1 MKYFLG
7 ESNPVAAAVI
17 HQPEYNAM
25 TLPLPCPLVEVSG
38 TPFERGQ
45 QYGEQAAERILR
57 GIGHYKDQL
66 HASGLKDDDLQT
78 MIDRFAGAI
87 DDYGPQY
94 IEEMRGIAKAV
105 NVDLAAILL
114 LNARTEI
121 LKLARR
127 RERGQDDF
135 IQSDGCTGV
144 FVMPSA
150 SRDDTFIHAQN
161 WDWKA
166 ECAETAIV
174 LKITRKDGPDIITF
188 TEAGGLARTGF
199 NSAGISISG
208 NYLETDRDYREL
220 GVPLAIIRRKVLEQE
235 QLATSMQAVYATR
248 KSASNN
254 MMIGHAHGIAIDFE
268 CAPDETFLVHP
279 QDGVLVHANHFQSPV
294 ALSKLLDKGV
304 VNMPDSL
311 YRDLRV
317 RQLLEPHI
325 GKATIDTVKAAL
337 SDTFESPYSV
347 CRPPRKSP
355 MSNNQSATVAMIVMV
370 PSKGHMEVALLPAL
384 GAHFWTYSLDMQ
396 VKPIEQSES
405 AKTNAA

>member
-1 MKYFLG
+1 
-7 ESNPVAAAVI
+7 
-17 HQPEYNAM
+17 M
-25 TLPLPCPLVEVSG
+25 TLPLPCPLVEISG

-45 QYGEQAAERILR
+45 QYGEQAADRILK
-57 GIGHYKDQL
+57 GIGHYKQQL
-66 HASGLKDDDLQT
+66 HSSGLKDSDLTT

-87 DDYGPQY
+87 DEYGPQY
-94 IEEMRGIAKAV
+94 IEEMRGIARAV
-105 NVDLAAILL
+105 NTDLAAILL

-127 RERGQDDF
+127 REKGQEDF

-144 FVMPSA
+144 FIMPSA
-150 SRDDTFIHAQN
+150 THDKTFIHAQN

-174 LKITRKDGPDIITF
+174 LKIKQDDGPDIITF

-220 GVPLAIIRRKVLEQE
+220 GVPLAIIRRKVLEQD
-235 QLATSMQAVYATR
+235 QLAMSMQAVYATR

-279 QDGVLVHANHFQSPV
+279 QDGILVHANHFQSPV

-325 GKATIDTVKAAL
+325 GKATIDTVKSAL
-337 SDTFESPYSV
+337 SDTFETPYSV

-355 MSNNQSATVAMIVMV
+355 LSNNQSATVAMIVMV

-384 GAHFWTYSLDMQ
+384 GAHFWNYSLDM
-396 VKPIEQSES
+396 KISPIEQPSQ
-405 AKTNAA
+405 AQTNAA

>member
-1 MKYFLG
+1 
-7 ESNPVAAAVI
+7 
-17 HQPEYNAM
+17 M
-25 TLPLPCPLVEVSG
+25 TLPLPCPLIEISG

-45 QYGEQAAERILR
+45 QYGEQAAERILK

-66 HASGLKDDDLQT
+66 HSSGLKDSDLAA
-78 MIDRFAGAI
+78 MIDRFASAI
-87 DDYGPQY
+87 EDYGQQY
-94 IEEMRGIAKAV
+94 IEEMRGIARAV
-105 NVDLAAILL
+105 NTDLAAILL

-127 RERGQDDF
+127 REKGQADF

-150 SRDDTFIHAQN
+150 TCDNVFIHAQN

-174 LKITRKDGPDIITF
+174 LKIKRIDGPDIITF

-220 GVPLAIIRRKVLEQE
+220 GVPLAIIRRKVLEQDH
-235 QLATSMQAVYATR
+235 LAMSMQAVYGTR

-254 MMIGHAHGIAIDFE
+254 MMIGHAHGVAIDFE

-279 QDGVLVHANHFQSPV
+279 ENGVLVHANHFQSQV
-294 ALSKLLDKGV
+294 ALSKLLDRGV

-317 RQLLEPHI
+317 RQLIEPHV
-325 GKATIDTVKAAL
+325 GKVTVDTVKTAL
-337 SDTFESPYSV
+337 SDTFESPWSV
-347 CRPPRKSP
+347 CRPPRKSL
-355 MSNNQSATVAMIVMV
+355 SNNQSATVAMIVMV
-370 PSKGHMEVALLPAL
+370 PGEGRMEVALLPAL
-384 GAHFWTYSLDMQ
+384 GAHFWNYSLDMRIRPVEEPRKAQ
-396 VKPIEQSES
+396 
-405 AKTNAA
+405 TNAA

>member
-1 MKYFLG
+1 
-7 ESNPVAAAVI
+7 
-17 HQPEYNAM
+17 M
-25 TLPLPCPLVEVSG
+25 TLPLPCPLIEISG

-45 QYGEQAAERILR
+45 QYGEQAAERILK

-66 HASGLKDDDLQT
+66 HSSGLKDSDLAA
-78 MIDRFAGAI
+78 MIDRFASAI
-87 DDYGPQY
+87 EDYGPQY
-94 IEEMRGIAKAV
+94 IEEMRGIARAV
-105 NVDLAAILL
+105 NTDLAAILL

-127 RERGQDDF
+127 REKGQADF

-150 SRDDTFIHAQN
+150 TRDNIFIHAQN

-174 LKITRKDGPDIITF
+174 LKIKRSDGPDIITF

-220 GVPLAIIRRKVLEQE
+220 GVPLAIIRRKVLEQDH
-235 QLATSMQAVYATR
+235 LAMSMQAVYGTR

-254 MMIGHAHGIAIDFE
+254 MMIGHAHGVAIDFE

-279 QDGVLVHANHFQSPV
+279 ENGVLVHANHFQSQV

-317 RQLLEPHI
+317 RQLIEPHV
-325 GKATIDTVKAAL
+325 GKVTVDTVKTAL
-337 SDTFESPYSV
+337 SDTFESPWSV
-347 CRPPRKSP
+347 CRPPRKSL
-355 MSNNQSATVAMIVMV
+355 SNNQSATVAMIVMV
-370 PSKGHMEVALLPAL
+370 PGEGRLEVALLPAL
-384 GAHFWTYSLDMQ
+384 GAHFWNYSLDMRIRPVEEPRKAQ
-396 VKPIEQSES
+396 
-405 AKTNAA
+405 TNAA

>member
-1 MKYFLG
+1 
-7 ESNPVAAAVI
+7 
-17 HQPEYNAM
+17 M
-25 TLPLPCPLVEVSG
+25 TLPLACPLIEISG

-45 QYGEQAAERILR
+45 QYGEQAAQRILK

-66 HASGLKDDDLQT
+66 HSSGLKDGDLAA
-78 MIDRFAGAI
+78 MIDRFASAI
-87 DDYGPQY
+87 EDYGPQY

-105 NVDLAAILL
+105 NTDLAAILL

-127 RERGQDDF
+127 REKGQADF

-150 SRDDTFIHAQN
+150 TPDNVFIHAQN

-174 LKITRKDGPDIITF
+174 LKIKRSDGPDIITF

-199 NSAGISISG
+199 NAAGISISG

-220 GVPLAIIRRKVLEQE
+220 GVPLAIIRRKVLEQDH
-235 QLATSMQAVYATR
+235 LAMAMQAVYGTR

-254 MMIGHAHGIAIDFE
+254 MMIGHAHGVAIDFE

-279 QDGVLVHANHFQSPV
+279 ENGVLVHANHFQSQV

-317 RQLLEPHI
+317 RQLIEPHV
-325 GKATIDTVKAAL
+325 GKVTVDTVKTAL
-337 SDTFESPYSV
+337 SDTFESPWSV
-347 CRPPRKSP
+347 CRPPRKSL
-355 MSNNQSATVAMIVMV
+355 SNNQSATVAMIVMV
-370 PSKGHMEVALLPAL
+370 PGEGRMEVALLPAL
-384 GAHFWTYSLDMQ
+384 GPHFWNYSLDMRIRPVEEPRKAQ
-396 VKPIEQSES
+396 
-405 AKTNAA
+405 TNAA

>member
-1 MKYFLG
+1 
-7 ESNPVAAAVI
+7 
-17 HQPEYNAM
+17 M
-25 TLPLPCPLVEVSG
+25 TLPLPCPLIEISG

-45 QYGEQAAERILR
+45 QYGEQAAERILK

-66 HASGLKDDDLQT
+66 HSSGLKDSDLAA
-78 MIDRFAGAI
+78 MIERFASAI
-87 DDYGPQY
+87 EDYGPQY
-94 IEEMRGIAKAV
+94 IEEMRGIASAV
-105 NVDLAAILL
+105 NTDLAAILL

-127 RERGQDDF
+127 REKGQADF

-150 SRDDTFIHAQN
+150 TRDNVFIHAQN

-166 ECAETAIV
+166 ECAETAVV
-174 LKITRKDGPDIITF
+174 LKIRRSDGPDIITF

-220 GVPLAIIRRKVLEQE
+220 GVPLAIIRRKVLEQDH
-235 QLATSMQAVYATR
+235 LAMSMQAVYGTR

-254 MMIGHAHGIAIDFE
+254 MMIGHAHGVAIDFE

-279 QDGVLVHANHFQSPV
+279 ENGVLVHANHFQSQV
-294 ALSKLLDKGV
+294 ALSKLLDRGV

-317 RQLLEPHI
+317 RQLIEPHV
-325 GKATIDTVKAAL
+325 GKVTVDTVKTAL
-337 SDTFESPYSV
+337 SDTFESPWSV
-347 CRPPRKSP
+347 CRPPRKSL
-355 MSNNQSATVAMIVMV
+355 SNNQSATVAMIVMV
-370 PSKGHMEVALLPAL
+370 PGEGRMEVALLPAL
-384 GAHFWTYSLDMQ
+384 GAHFWNYSLDMRIRPVEEPRKAQ
-396 VKPIEQSES
+396 
-405 AKTNAA
+405 TNAA

>member
-1 MKYFLG
+1 
-7 ESNPVAAAVI
+7 
-17 HQPEYNAM
+17 M
-25 TLPLPCPLVEVSG
+25 TLPLPCPLIEISG

-45 QYGEQAAERILR
+45 QYGEQAAERILK

-66 HASGLKDDDLQT
+66 HSSGLKDSDLAA
-78 MIDRFAGAI
+78 MIDRFASAI
-87 DDYGPQY
+87 EDYGPQY

-105 NVDLAAILL
+105 DTDLAAILL

-127 RERGQDDF
+127 REKGQADF

-150 SRDDTFIHAQN
+150 TRDNVFIHAQN

-174 LKITRKDGPDIITF
+174 LKIKRSDGPDIITF

-220 GVPLAIIRRKVLEQE
+220 GVPLAIIRRKVLEQDH
-235 QLATSMQAVYATR
+235 LAMSMQAVYGTR

-254 MMIGHAHGIAIDFE
+254 MMIGHAHGVAIDFE

-279 QDGVLVHANHFQSPV
+279 ENGVLVHANHFQSQV

-317 RQLLEPHI
+317 RQLIEPHV
-325 GKATIDTVKAAL
+325 GKVTVDTVKAAL
-337 SDTFESPYSV
+337 SDTFESPWSV
-347 CRPPRKSP
+347 CRPPRKSL
-355 MSNNQSATVAMIVMV
+355 SNNQSATVAMIVMV
-370 PSKGHMEVALLPAL
+370 PGEGRMEVALLPAL
-384 GAHFWTYSLDMQ
+384 GAHFWNYGLDMRIRP
-396 VKPIEQSES
+396 VEEPRK
-405 AKTNAA
+405 ARTNVA

>member
-1 MKYFLG
+1 LAK
-7 ESNPVAAAVI
+7 AIQTAAVAV
-17 HQPEYNAM
+17 HHLEYCAM
-25 TLPLPCPLVEVSG
+25 TLPLPCPLVEISG

-45 QYGEQAAERILR
+45 QYGEQAAERILK
-57 GIGHYKDQL
+57 GIGHYRDQL
-66 HASGLKDDDLQT
+66 HSSGLKDDDLAT

-127 RERGQDDF
+127 REKGQQDF

-150 SRDDTFIHAQN
+150 TRDNTFIHAQN

-166 ECAETAIV
+166 ECAETSIV
-174 LKITRKDGPDIITF
+174 LKISRDDGPDIITF

-199 NSAGISISG
+199 NAAGITISG
-208 NYLETDRDYREL
+208 NYLETERDYREL
-220 GVPLAIIRRKVLEQE
+220 GVPLAIIRRKVLEQD
-235 QLATSMQAVYATR
+235 QLAMSMQAVYGTR

-254 MMIGHAHGIAIDFE
+254 MMIGHVHGIAIDFE

-279 QDGVLVHANHFQSPV
+279 QDGILVHANHFQSPV

-317 RQLLEPHI
+317 RQLLEPHNGRI
-325 GKATIDTVKAAL
+325 TVDTVKDAL
-337 SDTFESPYSV
+337 SDTFETPYSV

-355 MSNNQSATVAMIVMV
+355 LSNNQSATVAMIVMV
-370 PSKGHMEVALLPAL
+370 PGEGRIEVALLPAL
-384 GAHFWTYSLDMQ
+384 GTHFWKYSLDMQ
-396 VKPIEQSES
+396 VKPIDQPRPAE
-405 AKTNAA
+405 TNAA

>member
-1 MKYFLG
+1 MI
-7 ESNPVAAAVI
+7 A
-17 HQPEYNAM
+17 
-25 TLPLPCPLVEVSG
+25 PLPCPLIEVSG

-45 QYGEQAAERILR
+45 QYGEQAAERILK

-66 HASGLKDDDLQT
+66 QSSGLKDDDLAT
-78 MIDRFAGAI
+78 IIDRFAGAI
-87 DDYGPQY
+87 ADYGSQY
-94 IEEMRGIAKAV
+94 IEEMQGIARAV
-105 NVDLAAILL
+105 NKDLSAVLL

-127 RERGQDDF
+127 RERGQQDF

-150 SRDDTFIHAQN
+150 SRDNVFIHAQN
-161 WDWKA
+161 WDWKT

-174 LKITRKDGPDIITF
+174 LKIKRDDGPDIITF

-220 GVPLAIIRRKVLEQE
+220 GVPLAIIRRKVLEQPH
-235 QLATSMQAVYATR
+235 LAMSMQAVYGTR

-254 MMIGHAHGIAIDFE
+254 MMVGHAHGIAIDFE
-268 CAPDETFLVHP
+268 CAPDETFLIHP
-279 QDGVLVHANHFQSPV
+279 TNGVLVHANHFQSQV

-317 RQLLEPHI
+317 RQLIEPHI
-325 GKATIDTVKAAL
+325 GEVTVDAVKNAL
-337 SDTFESPYSV
+337 SDTFETPWSV
-347 CRPPRKSP
+347 CRPPRRSL
-355 MSNNQSATVAMIVMV
+355 SNNQSATVAMIVMV
-370 PSKGHMEVALLPAL
+370 PGEGRLEVALLPAL
-384 GAHFWTYSLDMQ
+384 GAHFWSYDLDMQ
-396 VKPIEQSES
+396 VKPIDQ
-405 AKTNAA
+405 AVAAQPDAA

>member
-1 MKYFLG
+1 
-7 ESNPVAAAVI
+7 
-17 HQPEYNAM
+17 M

-38 TPFERGQ
+38 TPLERGH

-57 GIGHYKDQL
+57 GVDHYKDQL
-66 HASGLKDDDLQT
+66 HSSGLKDDDLAA

-87 DDYGPQY
+87 ENYGSQY
-94 IEEMRGIAKAV
+94 IEEMKGIARAV
-105 NVDLAAILL
+105 NKDLSAILL

-127 RERGQDDF
+127 REKGQQDF

-144 FVMPSA
+144 FIMPSA
-150 SRDDTFIHAQN
+150 SQDNSFIHAQN

-174 LKITRKDGPDIITF
+174 LKIKREDGPDIITF

-199 NSAGISISG
+199 NSAGITISG

-220 GVPLAIIRRKVLEQE
+220 GVPLAIIRRKVLEQD
-235 QLATSMQAVYATR
+235 QLAMSMQAVYGTR

-254 MMIGHAHGIAIDFE
+254 MMIGHVHGIAIDFE

-279 QDGVLVHANHFQSPV
+279 QDGILVHANHFQSPV
-294 ALSKLLDKGV
+294 ALSKLLDKGIN
-304 VNMPDSL
+304 NMPDSL

-317 RQLLEPHI
+317 RQLLEPHKGRI
-325 GKATIDTVKAAL
+325 TVDTVKDAL
-337 SDTFESPYSV
+337 SDMFETPYSV

-355 MSNNQSATVAMIVMV
+355 LSNNQSATVATIVMV
-370 PSKGHMEVALLPAL
+370 PAEGRIEVALLPAL
-384 GAHFWTYSLDMQ
+384 GAHFWKYSLDMQ
-396 VKPIEQSES
+396 IKPIEQPGRAE
-405 AKTNAA
+405 TAAA

>member
-1 MKYFLG
+1 
-7 ESNPVAAAVI
+7 
-17 HQPEYNAM
+17 M
-25 TLPLPCPLVEVSG
+25 TLPLPCPLIEVSG

-45 QYGEQAAERILR
+45 QYGEQASERILR
-57 GIGHYKDQL
+57 GIEHYKDQL
-66 HASGLKDDDLQT
+66 HSSGLKDGDLAA

-87 DDYGPQY
+87 ENYGSQY

-105 NVDLAAILL
+105 NTDLAAILL

-127 RERGQDDF
+127 REKGQADF

-150 SRDDTFIHAQN
+150 TRDGTFIHAQN

-174 LKITRKDGPDIITF
+174 LKIKRTDGPDIITF

-220 GVPLAIIRRKVLEQE
+220 GVPLAIIRRKVLEQDH
-235 QLATSMQAVYATR
+235 LAMSMQAVYGTR

-279 QDGVLVHANHFQSPV
+279 QNGVLVHANHFQSPV
-294 ALSKLLDKGV
+294 ALSKLIDKGV
-304 VNMPDSL
+304 FNMPDSL

-317 RQLLEPHI
+317 RELIEPHI
-325 GKATIDTVKAAL
+325 GKVTVDTVKTAL

-355 MSNNQSATVAMIVMV
+355 LSNNQSATVAMIVMV
-370 PSKGHMEVALLPAL
+370 PAEGRMEVALLPAL
-384 GAHFWTYSLDMQ
+384 GAHFWNYSLDMQ
-396 VKPIEQSES
+396 IRPVEEPRKAQ
-405 AKTNAA
+405 TNAA

>member
-1 MKYFLG
+1 
-7 ESNPVAAAVI
+7 
-17 HQPEYNAM
+17 M
-25 TLPLPCPLVEVSG
+25 TLPLPCPLVEISG

-45 QYGEQAAERILR
+45 QYGEQAAERILK

-66 HASGLKDDDLQT
+66 HSSGLKDSDLAT

-87 DDYGPQY
+87 DEYGSQY
-94 IEEMRGIAKAV
+94 IEEMRGIASAV
-105 NVDLAAILL
+105 NTDLAAILL

-127 RERGQDDF
+127 REKGQEDF

-144 FVMPSA
+144 FVMPGA
-150 SRDDTFIHAQN
+150 TRDDVFIHAQN

-166 ECAETAIV
+166 ECAETAVV
-174 LKITRKDGPDIITF
+174 LKIKRDDGPDIITF

-208 NYLETDRDYREL
+208 NYLETERDYREL
-220 GVPLAIIRRKVLEQE
+220 GVPLAIIRRKVLEQD
-235 QLATSMQAVYATR
+235 QLALSMQAVYATR

-279 QDGVLVHANHFQSPV
+279 QDGVLVHANHFQSPI

-304 VNMPDSL
+304 ANMPDSL

-317 RQLLEPHI
+317 RQLLQPHI
-325 GKATIDTVKAAL
+325 GAVTIDTVKTAL
-337 SDTFESPYSV
+337 SDTFETPYSV
-347 CRPPRKSP
+347 CRPPRRSP
-355 MSNNQSATVAMIVMV
+355 LSNNQSATVAMIVMV
-370 PSKGHMEVALLPAL
+370 PGTGEMEVALLPAL
-384 GAHFWTYSLDMQ
+384 GAHFWKYSLDMQ
-396 VKPIEQSES
+396 ISPIERPPQVQ
-405 AKTNAA
+405 TNAA

>member
-1 MKYFLG
+1 
-7 ESNPVAAAVI
+7 
-17 HQPEYNAM
+17 M
-25 TLPLPCPLVEVSG
+25 TLPLPCPLIEISG

-45 QYGEQAAERILR
+45 QYGEQAAERILK

-66 HASGLKDDDLQT
+66 HSSGLKDNDLAA
-78 MIDRFAGAI
+78 MIDRFASAI
-87 DDYGPQY
+87 EDYGPQY

-105 NVDLAAILL
+105 DTDLAAILL

-127 RERGQDDF
+127 REKGQADF

-150 SRDDTFIHAQN
+150 TRDNVFIHAQN

-174 LKITRKDGPDIITF
+174 LKIKRSDGPDIITF

-220 GVPLAIIRRKVLEQE
+220 GVPLAIIRRKVLEQDH
-235 QLATSMQAVYATR
+235 LAMSMQAVYGTR

-254 MMIGHAHGIAIDFE
+254 MMIGHAHGVAIDFE

-279 QDGVLVHANHFQSPV
+279 ENGVLVHANHFQSQV

-317 RQLLEPHI
+317 RQLLEPHV
-325 GKATIDTVKAAL
+325 GKVTVDTVKTAL
-337 SDTFESPYSV
+337 SDTFESPWSV
-347 CRPPRKSP
+347 CRPPRKSL
-355 MSNNQSATVAMIVMV
+355 SNNQSATVAMIVMV
-370 PSKGHMEVALLPAL
+370 PGEGRMEVALLPAL
-384 GAHFWTYSLDMQ
+384 GAHFWNYSLDMRIRPVEEPRKAQ
-396 VKPIEQSES
+396 
-405 AKTNAA
+405 TTAA

>member
-1 MKYFLG
+1 
-7 ESNPVAAAVI
+7 
-17 HQPEYNAM
+17 M
-25 TLPLPCPLVEVSG
+25 TLPLPCPLIEISG

-45 QYGEQAAERILR
+45 QYGEQAAERILK

-66 HASGLKDDDLQT
+66 HSSGLTDSDLAA
-78 MIDRFAGAI
+78 MIDRFASAI
-87 DDYGPQY
+87 EDFGPQY
-94 IEEMRGIAKAV
+94 IEEMRGIARAV
-105 NVDLAAILL
+105 NADLAAILL

-127 RERGQDDF
+127 REKGQADF

-150 SRDDTFIHAQN
+150 ARDNVFIHAQN

-174 LKITRKDGPDIITF
+174 LKIKRSDGPDIITF

-220 GVPLAIIRRKVLEQE
+220 GVPLAIIRRKVLEQDH
-235 QLATSMQAVYATR
+235 LAMSMQAVYGTR

-254 MMIGHAHGIAIDFE
+254 MMIGHAHGVAIDFE

-279 QDGVLVHANHFQSPV
+279 ENGVLVHANHFQSQV

-317 RQLLEPHI
+317 RQLIEPHV
-325 GKATIDTVKAAL
+325 GKVTVDTVKTAL
-337 SDTFESPYSV
+337 SDTFESPWSV
-347 CRPPRKSP
+347 CRPPRKSL
-355 MSNNQSATVAMIVMV
+355 SNNQSATVAMIVMV
-370 PSKGHMEVALLPAL
+370 PGEGRMEVALLPAL
-384 GAHFWTYSLDMQ
+384 GAHFWNYSLDMRIRPVEEPRKAQ
-396 VKPIEQSES
+396 
-405 AKTNAA
+405 TNAA

>member
-1 MKYFLG
+1 
-7 ESNPVAAAVI
+7 
-17 HQPEYNAM
+17 M
-25 TLPLPCPLVEVSG
+25 TLPLPCPLIEISG

-45 QYGEQAAERILR
+45 QYGEQAAERILK

-66 HASGLKDDDLQT
+66 HSSGLTDSDLAA
-78 MIDRFAGAI
+78 MIDRFASAI
-87 DDYGPQY
+87 EDFGSQY
-94 IEEMRGIAKAV
+94 IEEMRGIARAV
-105 NVDLAAILL
+105 NTDLAAILL

-127 RERGQDDF
+127 REKGQADF

-150 SRDDTFIHAQN
+150 ARDNVFIHAQN

-174 LKITRKDGPDIITF
+174 LKIKRSDGPDIITF

-220 GVPLAIIRRKVLEQE
+220 GVPLAIIRRKVLEQDH
-235 QLATSMQAVYATR
+235 LAMSMQAVYGTR

-254 MMIGHAHGIAIDFE
+254 MMIGHAHGVAIDFE

-279 QDGVLVHANHFQSPV
+279 ENGVLVHANHFQSQV

-317 RQLLEPHI
+317 RQLIEPHV
-325 GKATIDTVKAAL
+325 GKVTVDTVKTAL
-337 SDTFESPYSV
+337 SDTFESPWSV
-347 CRPPRKSP
+347 CRPPRKSL
-355 MSNNQSATVAMIVMV
+355 SNNQSATVAMIVMV
-370 PSKGHMEVALLPAL
+370 PGEGRMEVALLPAL
-384 GAHFWTYSLDMQ
+384 GAHFWTYSLDMRIRPVEEPRKAQ
-396 VKPIEQSES
+396 
-405 AKTNAA
+405 TNAA

>member
-1 MKYFLG
+1 
-7 ESNPVAAAVI
+7 
-17 HQPEYNAM
+17 M
-25 TLPLPCPLVEVSG
+25 TLPLPCPLIEISG

-45 QYGEQAAERILR
+45 QYGEQAAERILK

-66 HASGLKDDDLQT
+66 HSSGLKDGDLAA
-78 MIDRFAGAI
+78 MIDRFASAVE
-87 DDYGPQY
+87 DYGPQY

-105 NVDLAAILL
+105 DTDLAAILL

-127 RERGQDDF
+127 REKGQADF

-150 SRDDTFIHAQN
+150 TRDNVFIHAQN

-174 LKITRKDGPDIITF
+174 LKIKRSDGPDIITF

-220 GVPLAIIRRKVLEQE
+220 GVPLAIIRRKVLEQDH
-235 QLATSMQAVYATR
+235 LAMSMQAVYGTR

-254 MMIGHAHGIAIDFE
+254 MMIGHAHGVAIDFE

-279 QDGVLVHANHFQSPV
+279 ENGVLVHANHFQSQV

-317 RQLLEPHI
+317 RQLIEPHV
-325 GKATIDTVKAAL
+325 GKVTVDTVKAAL
-337 SDTFESPYSV
+337 SDTFESPWSV
-347 CRPPRKSP
+347 CRPPRKSL
-355 MSNNQSATVAMIVMV
+355 SNNQSATVAMIVMV
-370 PSKGHMEVALLPAL
+370 PGEGRMEVALLPAL
-384 GAHFWTYSLDMQ
+384 GAHFWNYSLDMRIRP
-396 VKPIEQSES
+396 VEEPRK
-405 AKTNAA
+405 ARTNVA

>member
-1 MKYFLG
+1 
-7 ESNPVAAAVI
+7 
-17 HQPEYNAM
+17 M
-25 TLPLPCPLVEVSG
+25 TLPLPCPLIEISG

-45 QYGEQAAERILR
+45 QYGEQAAERILK

-66 HASGLKDDDLQT
+66 HSSGLTDSDLAA
-78 MIDRFAGAI
+78 MIDRFASAI
-87 DDYGPQY
+87 EDFGSQY
-94 IEEMRGIAKAV
+94 IEEMRGIARAV
-105 NVDLAAILL
+105 NTDLAAILL

-127 RERGQDDF
+127 REKGQADF

-150 SRDDTFIHAQN
+150 ARDNVFIHAQN

-174 LKITRKDGPDIITF
+174 LKIKRSDGPDIITF

-220 GVPLAIIRRKVLEQE
+220 GVPLAIIRRKVLEQDH
-235 QLATSMQAVYATR
+235 LAMSMQAVYGTR

-254 MMIGHAHGIAIDFE
+254 MMIGHAHGVAIDFE

-279 QDGVLVHANHFQSPV
+279 ENGVLVHANHFQSQV

-317 RQLLEPHI
+317 RQLIEPHV
-325 GKATIDTVKAAL
+325 GKVTVDTVKTAL
-337 SDTFESPYSV
+337 SDTFESPWSV
-347 CRPPRKSP
+347 CRPPRKSL
-355 MSNNQSATVAMIVMV
+355 SNNQSATVAMIVMV
-370 PSKGHMEVALLPAL
+370 PGEGRMEVALLPAL
-384 GAHFWTYSLDMQ
+384 GAHFWNYSLDMRIRPVEEPRKAQ
-396 VKPIEQSES
+396 
-405 AKTNAA
+405 TNAA

>member
-1 MKYFLG
+1 
-7 ESNPVAAAVI
+7 
-17 HQPEYNAM
+17 M
-25 TLPLPCPLVEVSG
+25 TLPLPCPLIEISG

-45 QYGEQAAERILR
+45 QYGEQAAERILK

-66 HASGLKDDDLQT
+66 HSSGLKDSDLAA
-78 MIDRFAGAI
+78 MIERFASAI
-87 DDYGPQY
+87 EDYGPQY
-94 IEEMRGIAKAV
+94 IEEMRGIASAV
-105 NVDLAAILL
+105 NTDLAAILL

-127 RERGQDDF
+127 REKGQADF

-150 SRDDTFIHAQN
+150 TRDNVFIHAQN

-174 LKITRKDGPDIITF
+174 LKIRRSDGPDIITF

-220 GVPLAIIRRKVLEQE
+220 GVPLAIIRRKVLEQDH
-235 QLATSMQAVYATR
+235 LAMSMQAVYGTR

-254 MMIGHAHGIAIDFE
+254 MMIGHAHGVAIDFE

-279 QDGVLVHANHFQSPV
+279 ENGVLVHANHFQSQV
-294 ALSKLLDKGV
+294 ALSKLLDRGV

-317 RQLLEPHI
+317 RQLIEPHV
-325 GKATIDTVKAAL
+325 GKVTVDTVKTAL
-337 SDTFESPYSV
+337 SDTFESPWSV
-347 CRPPRKSP
+347 CRPPRKSL
-355 MSNNQSATVAMIVMV
+355 SNNQSATVAMIVMV
-370 PSKGHMEVALLPAL
+370 PGEGRMEVALLPAL
-384 GAHFWTYSLDMQ
+384 GAHFWNYSLDMRIRPVEEPRKAQ
-396 VKPIEQSES
+396 
-405 AKTNAA
+405 TNAA

>member
-1 MKYFLG
+1 
-7 ESNPVAAAVI
+7 
-17 HQPEYNAM
+17 M
-25 TLPLPCPLVEVSG
+25 TLPLPCPLIEVSG

-45 QYGEQAAERILR
+45 QYGEQAAERILK
-57 GIGHYKDQL
+57 GIEHYRLQL
-66 HASGLKDDDLQT
+66 HSSGLKDSDLAA
-78 MIDRFAGAI
+78 MIDRFAGAVENF
-87 DDYGPQY
+87 GSQY

-105 NVDLAAILL
+105 NTDLAAILL

-127 RERGQDDF
+127 REKGQADF

-144 FVMPSA
+144 FVMPQA
-150 SRDDTFIHAQN
+150 TRDKVFIHAQN

-174 LKITRKDGPDIITF
+174 LKIKRDDGPDIITF

-199 NSAGISISG
+199 NAAGISISG

-220 GVPLAIIRRKVLEQE
+220 GVPLAIIRRKVLEQDH
-235 QLATSMQAVYATR
+235 LAMSMQAVYGTR

-279 QDGVLVHANHFQSPV
+279 QNGVLVHANHFQSPV

-317 RQLLEPHI
+317 RELIEPHV
-325 GKATIDTVKAAL
+325 GNVTVDTVKTAL
-337 SDTFESPYSV
+337 SDTFESPWSV
-347 CRPPRKSP
+347 CRPPRTSL
-355 MSNNQSATVAMIVMV
+355 SNNQSATVAMIVMV
-370 PSKGHMEVALLPAL
+370 PAEGRLEVALLPAL
-384 GAHFWTYSLDMQ
+384 GAHFWNYTLGMNIRPVEEPLKAQ
-396 VKPIEQSES
+396 
-405 AKTNAA
+405 TNAA

>member
-1 MKYFLG
+1 
-7 ESNPVAAAVI
+7 
-17 HQPEYNAM
+17 M
-25 TLPLPCPLVEVSG
+25 TLPLPCPLIEVSG
-38 TPFERGQ
+38 TPLERGH

-57 GIGHYKDQL
+57 GVDHYKNQL
-66 HASGLKDDDLQT
+66 HSSGLKDDDLAA

-87 DDYGPQY
+87 ENYGSQY
-94 IEEMRGIAKAV
+94 IEEIKGIARAV
-105 NVDLAAILL
+105 NKDLSAILL

-127 RERGQDDF
+127 REKGQQDF

-150 SRDDTFIHAQN
+150 SQDNSFIHAQN

-174 LKITRKDGPDIITF
+174 LKIKREDGPDIITF

-199 NSAGISISG
+199 NSAGITISG

-220 GVPLAIIRRKVLEQE
+220 GVPLAIIRRKVLEQD
-235 QLATSMQAVYATR
+235 QLAMSMQAVYGTR

-254 MMIGHAHGIAIDFE
+254 MMIGHVHGIAIDFE

-279 QDGVLVHANHFQSPV
+279 QDGILVHANHFQSPV
-294 ALSKLLDKGV
+294 ALSKLLDKGIN
-304 VNMPDSL
+304 NMPDSL

-317 RQLLEPHI
+317 RQLLEPHKGRI
-325 GKATIDTVKAAL
+325 TIDTVKDAL
-337 SDTFESPYSV
+337 SDMFETPYSV

-355 MSNNQSATVAMIVMV
+355 LSNNQSATVATIVMV
-370 PSKGHMEVALLPAL
+370 PAEGRIEVALLPAL
-384 GAHFWTYSLDMQ
+384 GAHFWKYSLDMQ
-396 VKPIEQSES
+396 VKPIEQPGR
-405 AKTNAA
+405 AQTAAA

>member
-1 MKYFLG
+1 
-7 ESNPVAAAVI
+7 
-17 HQPEYNAM
+17 M
-25 TLPLPCPLVEVSG
+25 TLPLPCPLIEVSG

-57 GIGHYKDQL
+57 GIEHYKLQL
-66 HASGLKDDDLQT
+66 HSSGLKDSDLAA
-78 MIDRFAGAI
+78 MIDRFAGAVEN
-87 DDYGPQY
+87 YGSQY

-105 NVDLAAILL
+105 NTDLAAILL

-127 RERGQDDF
+127 REKGQADF

-144 FVMPSA
+144 FVMPQA
-150 SRDDTFIHAQN
+150 SRDEVFIHAQN

-166 ECAETAIV
+166 ECAETAVV
-174 LKITRKDGPDIITF
+174 LKINREDGPDIITF

-199 NSAGISISG
+199 NAAGISISG

-220 GVPLAIIRRKVLEQE
+220 GVPLAIIRRKVLEQDH
-235 QLATSMQAVYATR
+235 LAMSMQAVYGTR

-254 MMIGHAHGIAIDFE
+254 MMIGHAHGVAIDFE

-279 QDGVLVHANHFQSPV
+279 QNGMLVHANHFQSPV

-304 VNMPDSL
+304 LNMPDSL

-317 RQLLEPHI
+317 RQLIEPHI
-325 GKATIDTVKAAL
+325 GKVTVDTVKAAL
-337 SDTFESPYSV
+337 SDTFESPWSV
-347 CRPPRKSP
+347 CRPPRKSL
-355 MSNNQSATVAMIVMV
+355 SNNQSATVAMIIMV
-370 PSKGHMEVALLPAL
+370 PSEGRMEVALLPAL
-384 GAHFWTYSLDMQ
+384 GAHFWNYSLDMKIRP
-396 VKPIEQSES
+396 VEEPRK
-405 AKTNAA
+405 AHTNAA